1 MNSEPESKAAN
12 EGEAM
17 PESKVKLPPILRLPW
32 PEEGSLHPYAY
43 QKYLK
48 FLAEILKEA
57 PGMYLQSPKSQ
68 WFDRGGAL
76 STD

>member
-1 MNSEPESKAAN
+1 MDAGQEHKVTN

-17 PESKVKLPPILRLPW
+17 QESKVKLPPILRLPW
-32 PEEGSLHPYAY
+32 PEDGSLHPYAH

-57 PGMYLQSPKSQ
+57 PGMYLQSPES
-68 WFDRGGAL
+68 
-76 STD
+76 